1 MEINYTTLKA
11 HVLSNLKLAQKNFNK
26 HPTSTYWEVLTR
38 AMLVHQQVS
47 ALQRDRNIGHLCE
60 RLNRIP
66 FGDWDETIVKHALG
80 LSIRDVLAPSITNV

>member
-26 HPTSTYWEVLTR
+26 NPNSTYWEVLTR

-60 RLNRIP
+60 RLNRIS
-66 FGDWDETIVKHALG
+66 FGDWDEVIVKHALG
-80 LSIRDVLAPSITNV
+80 LTIRDVLAPSVTNV